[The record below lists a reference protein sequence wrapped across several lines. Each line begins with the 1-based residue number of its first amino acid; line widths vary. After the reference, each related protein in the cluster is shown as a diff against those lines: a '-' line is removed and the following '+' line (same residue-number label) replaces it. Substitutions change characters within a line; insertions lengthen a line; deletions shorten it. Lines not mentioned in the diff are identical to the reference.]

1 MTRLERRTVI
11 TDREILASPRGRLQD
26 QPPELRRR
34 HPGDR
39 ERQLRGGVVQAPY
52 FLPAGLAALQVLLE
66 ALSLGVLQSV
76 KRVGAAETVRITPHE
91 LHAPA
96 PRQSR
101 ILIRPSRILVLIVPS
116 AMLSNPAT

>member
-1 MTRLERRTVI
+1 MTRLGRRTVI
-11 TDREILASPRGRLQD
+11 TNREILASPRGRLQD
-26 QPPELRRR
+26 LRPELRRR
-34 HPGDR
+34 HPGNR

-52 FLPAGLAALQVLLE
+52 VLLAGLAALQVLLE
-66 ALSLGVLQSV
+66 ALSLGVLESI
-76 KRVGAAETVRITPHE
+76 KRVGAAETVQIAPHE
-91 LHAPA
+91 LHAPT